1 MKIIVTEEQIK
12 KIINNVYG
20 NILFEETK
28 PKPKN
33 QTYTTVQDR
42 LLTKN
47 TLTGGELKIPKGTR
61 FTAHQSGDRKETGGA
76 DFTASV
82 DRMVDVGK
90 FDSYAK
96 VPQKQKLT
104 HSTIFYCNG
113 TNAGKFWNVASK
125 SWYYDKTKV
134 LSGYLSKNLC
144 TKSYGD
150 QYYWENMVK
159 WSEQKQEKEEDA
171 WALKNSP
178 YVDATGKKV
187 MYDKSTEFKKT
198 YDFLKSQGLNVDG
211 LMSSSMPRPLSTNHH
226 FNLCAL
232 FSIKDITNFQANK
245 IGWNNKECMSIGLS
259 SLGNVKMKSKL
270 LNTYDSSVG
279 TLIDNQ
285 KSPLYT
291 QFSNTVSPSYA
302 NFFLSDF
309 YFQWGKLLNDIN
321 DSESSAATMYF
332 PDGVYNFMTTYYG
345 TPNVSKIKKTIESVN
360 AGCQGGG
367 LTPEQ
372 GHKMLS
378 TLTFIS
384 AFIPVVGPFIAA
396 GLGTVDAAILYSEGK
411 KTEAALTVA
420 LSIIPFVGE
429 IPALKGI
436 GQEVFKS
443 AATKLATK
451 VPLNAEEISAFGKL
465 TGAKAEFDILVKKWV
480 ASKASSPAV
489 QEIVQVVKK
498 KGEGYL
504 VDKMSEKIGV
514 PLKKPTAIAKDVTKD
529 AAKYLAKKI
538 DS

>member
-82 DRMVDVGK
+82 DRITNGK
-90 FDSYAK
+90 NK
-96 VPQKQKLT
+96 P
-104 HSTIFYCNG
+104 STTFYCNG

-171 WALKNSP
+171 WALENSP

-187 MYDKSTEFKKT
+187 MYDKSTEFKKN

-211 LMSSSMPRPLSTNHH
+211 LMSSSMPRPLSANHH

-279 TLIDNQ
+279 TLIDNR

-321 DSESSAATMYF
+321 DSESSAATVYF
-332 PDGVYNFMTTYYG
+332 PDGVYNFMSTYYG
-345 TPNVSKIKKTIESVN
+345 TPNVSKIKKTIESVK

-372 GHKMLS
+372 GHKILS

-384 AFIPVVGPFIAA
+384 TFIPVVGPFIAA

-465 TGAKAEFDILVKKWV
+465 TGAKEEFDILVKQWV
-480 ASKASSPAV
+480 ASKVSSPAV
-489 QEIVQVVKK
+489 QQIVQVVKK

-514 PLKKPTAIAKDVTKD
+514 PLKKPTDIVKNVTKD